1 MEQAVEKFINWLE
14 QEEDNIYQNTK
25 QEAKKQYKHYLLHG
39 ENILGETSENI
50 ANSLYENIHK
60 DLIGE
65 YKKNGLMSKISKID
79 YLLDILTDKK
89 HEIISERV
97 LFTDF
102 TMLCELL
109 LESNLNTKEKVNIV
123 LFFLEKD
130 MRSFDEDAYII
141 AYEDIKDLKMP
152 SMSEKEFKKFVQ
164 GESFVT
170 FFEKN
175 FDELT
180 EEEKIFDLQLRIRI
194 DEKKLSNSIISAL
207 KSIQRHY
214 FNKKIDL
221 NETDIR
227 ITAKSMEVLGVTP
240 GICFAFQSMLENKII
255 KERKESQPSSK
266 KAIVEKTEYDYKSL
280 EKEVS
285 EVIDLKDMKPKRYL
299 SLEEKVY
306 YLSILTKMNVLKEER
321 SLFLRNCEMG
331 LEEASPLREYVENYN
346 RLKYYEES
354 VGLQKEIAFME
365 ECFKEMLL
373 CNHDDYYFWKQ
384 SLEETLKQVEHWIPK
399 NYEYEEAEASR
410 LLKK

>member
-25 QEAKKQYKHYLLHG
+25 QEAKQKYKHYLLHE

-65 YKKNGLMSKISKID
+65 YRENGLIDKLKQID
-79 YLLDILTDKK
+79 YLLEILKDEKQ
-89 HEIISERV
+89 EIISEMV

-102 TMLCELL
+102 AMLSKLL
-109 LESNLNTKEKVNIV
+109 LESNLNAKEKANIV

-130 MRSFDEDAYII
+130 MRDFYKDAFII

-152 SMSEKEFKKFVQ
+152 SMSEEEFKKFVQ
-164 GESFVT
+164 GKSFVA
-170 FFEKN
+170 FFEKD
-175 FDELT
+175 FEELT

-194 DEKKLSNSIISAL
+194 NEKKLSNSIIGAL

-227 ITAKSMEVLGVTP
+227 ITAKSMEVLGVSQ
-240 GICFAFQSMLENKII
+240 GICNAFQNMLKNKII
-255 KERKESQPSSK
+255 KDRKERQPFPK

-299 SLEEKVY
+299 SLEEKIY
-306 YLSILTKMNVLKEER
+306 YLSILTKMNVSKEER
-321 SLFLRNCEMG
+321 NLFLRNCEMV

-354 VGLQKEIAFME
+354 AGLQKEIAFME

-373 CNHDDYYFWKQ
+373 CSHDDYYFWKQ

>member
-1 MEQAVEKFINWLE
+1 MEQAIEKFINWLE
-14 QEEDNIYQNTK
+14 QEEDNIYQNTR
-25 QEAKKQYKHYLLHG
+25 QEAKQKYKHYLLHE

-60 DLIGE
+60 ELIGE
-65 YKKNGLMSKISKID
+65 YRENGLIDKLKQID
-79 YLLDILTDKK
+79 YLLEILKDEKQ
-89 HEIISERV
+89 EIISEMV

-102 TMLCELL
+102 AMLSKLL
-109 LESNLNTKEKVNIV
+109 LESNLNAKEKANIV

-130 MRSFDEDAYII
+130 MRDFYKDAFII

-152 SMSEKEFKKFVQ
+152 SMSEEEFKKFVQ
-164 GESFVT
+164 GKSFVA
-170 FFEKN
+170 FFEKD
-175 FDELT
+175 FEELT

-194 DEKKLSNSIISAL
+194 NEKKLSNSIIGAL

-227 ITAKSMEVLGVTP
+227 ITTKSMEVLGVSQ
-240 GICFAFQSMLENKII
+240 GICNAFQNMLKNKII
-255 KERKESQPSSK
+255 KDRKERQPSSK
-266 KAIVEKTEYDYKSL
+266 KTIVEKTEYDYKSL

-299 SLEEKVY
+299 SLEEKIY
-306 YLSILTKMNVLKEER
+306 YLSILTKMNVSKEER
-321 SLFLRNCEMG
+321 SLFLRNCEMV
-331 LEEASPLREYVENYN
+331 LEEASPLKTYVENYN

-373 CNHDDYYFWKQ
+373 C
-384 SLEETLKQVEHWIPK
+384 
-399 NYEYEEAEASR
+399 
-410 LLKK
+410 